1 LQEYSLLFVLQF
13 REPRQYKP
21 PPKPFSTMALS
32 QSPYLVNTAGVIGHL
47 LILGGSGAIFSPRS
61 VIGAFGLDTPSTP
74 EAQKLVDLLIPLY
87 GFREVSLGLS
97 MVAVWR
103 YGNVKTLGLT
113 TLAVVATALGDG
125 WIARK
130 QRKGMVWV
138 HWGLVP
144 VALGLGA
151 GLLGYLD

>member
-1 LQEYSLLFVLQF
+1 MS
-13 REPRQYKP
+13 
-21 PPKPFSTMALS
+21 LS

-61 VIGAFGLDTPSTP
+61 VIGAFGLDIPSTP

-103 YGNVKTLGLT
+103 YGNTKTLGLT

-125 WIARK
+125 WVARK
-130 QRKGMVWV
+130 QKKGMEWV
-138 HWGLVP
+138 HWGLAP